1 MGYAQRKVATTAA
14 KLAHVSSTHLKAL
27 PPKRALAPGAAIAN
41 ANAAPS
47 ASGPLFDAQSW
58 AAAQP
63 PPRSTLA
70 AFAHRIGLANV
81 VPSTDVIQQA
91 CTHPSFIQ
99 LFTRQHPD
107 QPLPATN
114 ASLATL
120 GNSLLGLFATEY
132 VNSSYPHLPTRVM
145 KAAVSAHVGPTTCAN
160 LAREMGVTPI
170 LRWQRLPTTV
180 ASSAVLHADALAS
193 VPRALTALVYQYRSL
208 HSARRFVERF
218 FFSREVDLRGMI
230 KFRDPKQTLLETVA
244 KFGRE
249 RPISRLL
256 KETGRYSNSP
266 VFVVGIFS
274 GADQLGEGF
283 GSSLKMAEYRAA
295 EDSLL
300 RLYLTR
306 QPPHLLQLPTSTF
319 PAGQGS
325 IYSAEGPES
334 AYAPVPMGDS
344 EVLYGSA
351 GRAGIRV
358 PGARSSAGAG
368 DDLEDY
374 L

>member
-1 MGYAQRKVATTAA
+1 MGYAQRKVANTAS
-14 KLAHVSSTHLKAL
+14 KLAHVSSSHLRAL
-27 PPKRALAPGAAIAN
+27 PPKHSLLPAGK
-41 ANAAPS
+41 AAPP
-47 ASGPLFDAQSW
+47 AVFDAQAW
-58 AAAQP
+58 AASQP

-70 AFAHRIGLANV
+70 AFAHRIGLGKV
-81 VPSTDVIQQA
+81 VPSVDVIEQA
-91 CTHPSFIQ
+91 CTHPSFVHLHNQ
-99 LFTRQHPD
+99 QHPD

-120 GNSLLGLFATEY
+120 GNSLLGMFATEF

-170 LRWQRLPTTV
+170 LRWHRTPANLTQG
-180 ASSAVLHADALAS
+180 AVLHIDALAS

-208 HSARRFVERF
+208 RSARRFVEKF
-218 FFSREVDLRGMI
+218 FFSREVDLRSMM
-230 KFRDPKQTLLETVA
+230 KFRDPKQTLLATVQ

-256 KETGRYSNSP
+256 KETGRLSNSP

-274 GADQLGEGF
+274 GADKLGEGF

-319 PAGQGS
+319 PDAPGNVFEATG
-325 IYSAEGPES
+325 AES
-334 AYAPVPMGDS
+334 AYSPVSLGDS

-351 GRAGIRV
+351 GRAGVRT
-358 PGARSSAGAG
+358 PGARSRAAEAE

-374 L
+374 VL

>member
-14 KLAHVSSTHLKAL
+14 KLAHVSTQHLKSL
-27 PPKRALAPGAAIAN
+27 PPKQSFAPGRH
-41 ANAAPS
+41 ANAAP
-47 ASGPLFDAQSW
+47 AVFDAHSW

-63 PPRSTLA
+63 PPHSTLA
-70 AFAHRIGLANV
+70 AFTHRIGLANI
-81 VPSTDVIQQA
+81 VPSTDVVQQA

-99 LFTRQHPD
+99 LFTQQYPD

-120 GNSLLGLFATEY
+120 GNSLLGLFATEF
-132 VNSSYPHLPTRVM
+132 VNASYPHLPTRVM

-160 LAREMGVTPI
+160 LAREIGVTPI
-170 LRWQRLPTTV
+170 LRWQRTTTTN
-180 ASSAVLHADALAS
+180 AAVLHADALAS
-193 VPRALTALVYQYRSL
+193 VPRALTGLVYQYRSL
-208 HSARRFVERF
+208 RSARRFVEKF

-244 KFGRE
+244 KYGRE

-306 QPPHLLQLPTSTF
+306 QPPHLVQLPTSTF
-319 PAGQGS
+319 PDTKGS
-325 IYSAEGPES
+325 IYDAQGQEG
-334 AYAPVPMGDS
+334 AYAPVTLGDS
-344 EVLYGSA
+344 EVLYRSG
-351 GRAGIRV
+351 GRVGVRV
-358 PGARSSAGAG
+358 PGARSGAAAG

-374 L
+374 V

>member
-1 MGYAQRKVATTAA
+1 MGLAQRKVATTAA
-14 KLAHVSSTHLKAL
+14 KLAHVSSQHLKAL
-27 PPKRALAPGAAIAN
+27 PPKSSVVPTRL
-41 ANAAPS
+41 ANAAPTV
-47 ASGPLFDAQSW
+47 FDAQSW
-58 AAAQP
+58 ASSQP

-70 AFAHRIGLANV
+70 AFAHRVGLANV
-81 VPSTDVIQQA
+81 IPSTDVIQQA

-107 QPLPATN
+107 QPLPTTN
-114 ASLATL
+114 AALATL

-160 LAREMGVTPI
+160 VARELGVLPI
-170 LRWQRLPTTV
+170 LRWQRTPTTT
-180 ASSAVLHADALAS
+180 ASVAVLHADALAS

-208 HSARRFVERF
+208 RSARRFVEKL
-218 FFSREVDLRGMI
+218 FFSRDVDLRGMI

-319 PAGQGS
+319 PDVSGS
-325 IYSAEGPES
+325 IYDASGREGT
-334 AYAPVPMGDS
+334 YTPVSLGDS

-358 PGARSSAGAG
+358 PGARSTAAATEE
-368 DDLEDY
+368 DLEDY

>member
-1 MGYAQRKVATTAA
+1 MGYAQRKVANTAA
-14 KLAHVSSTHLKAL
+14 KLAHVSSQHLKAL
-27 PPKRALAPGAAIAN
+27 PPKHSLGQGTSRP
-41 ANAAPS
+41 ANAAP
-47 ASGPLFDAQSW
+47 AVFDAHSW
-58 AAAQP
+58 ASAQP

-70 AFAHRIGLANV
+70 AFAHRIGLATV
-81 VPSTDVIQQA
+81 VPSTDVIEQA

-99 LFTRQHPD
+99 LHTQQHPD
-107 QPLPATN
+107 RPLPTTN

-132 VNSSYPHLPTRVM
+132 VNSSFPHLPTRVM

-160 LAREMGVTPI
+160 LAREIGVTPI
-170 LRWQRLPTTV
+170 LRWQRTPSTT
-180 ASSAVLHADALAS
+180 ANTAVLHADALAS

-208 HSARRFVERF
+208 RSARRFVEKF

-244 KFGRE
+244 KYGRE
-249 RPISRLL
+249 RPVSRLL

-319 PAGQGS
+319 PDVKES
-325 IYSAEGPES
+325 IFDASAPEN
-334 AYAPVPMGDS
+334 AYAPVSMGDS

-358 PGARSSAGAG
+358 PGARSSAAQ

-374 L
+374 I

>member
-1 MGYAQRKVATTAA
+1 MGLAQRKVASTAA
-14 KLAHVSSTHLKAL
+14 KLAHVSSQHLKAL
-27 PPKRALAPGAAIAN
+27 PPKSSLLPGRS
-41 ANAAPS
+41 ANAAP
-47 ASGPLFDAQSW
+47 AVFDANSW
-58 AAAQP
+58 ASSQP

-70 AFAHRIGLANV
+70 AFAHRVGLANV
-81 VPSTDVIQQA
+81 VPSTDVIEQA

-120 GNSLLGLFATEY
+120 GNSLLGLFATEF

-145 KAAVSAHVGPTTCAN
+145 KAAVSAHVGPSTCAN
-160 LAREMGVTPI
+160 VARELGVMPL
-170 LRWQRLPTTV
+170 LRWQRTPTTAV
-180 ASSAVLHADALAS
+180 NTAVLHSDALAS
-193 VPRALTALVYQYRSL
+193 VPRALTALVYQYRSIR
-208 HSARRFVERF
+208 SARRFVEKL

-244 KFGRE
+244 KYGRE

-295 EDSLL
+295 EDALL

-306 QPPHLLQLPTSTF
+306 QPPHLVQVPTSTF
-319 PAGQGS
+319 PDAPGS
-325 IYSAEGPES
+325 IYEAEGPEGS
-334 AYAPVPMGDS
+334 YSPVSMGDS

-351 GRAGIRV
+351 GRAGTRV
-358 PGARSSAGAG
+358 PGARSLAAASAE

-374 L
+374 TV

>member
-1 MGYAQRKVATTAA
+1 MGLAQRKVATTAA
-14 KLAHVSSTHLKAL
+14 KLAHVSSQHLKAL
-27 PPKRALAPGAAIAN
+27 PPKHSLLPGKV
-41 ANAAPS
+41 ANAAAP
-47 ASGPLFDAQSW
+47 PIFDAQSW
-58 AAAQP
+58 ANAQP

-70 AFAHRIGLANV
+70 AFAHRVGLANV

-120 GNSLLGLFATEY
+120 GNSLLGLFATEF

-160 LAREMGVTPI
+160 LARELGVTPI
-170 LRWQRLPTTV
+170 LRWQRTPTT
-180 ASSAVLHADALAS
+180 SSHSAVLHADALAS

-208 HSARRFVERF
+208 RSARRFAERF

-306 QPPHLLQLPTSTF
+306 QPPHLVQLPTSTF
-319 PAGQGS
+319 PDAKGS
-325 IYSAEGPES
+325 ILELDGPEG
-334 AYAPVPMGDS
+334 AYSPVSMGDS

-358 PGARSSAGAG
+358 PGARSQAAVEAAAE